1 MSKPKEF
8 EAAASGVATK
18 AELQRQIAAQPKPR
32 AELHLT
38 PEGYVVRQVH
48 VETFKKSQDR
58 IRHLRERLDGAHDRL
73 KTDRARAMLK
83 GRAKQQFDRER

>member
-18 AELQRQIAAQPKPR
+18 AELQRQIAAQPRPR
-32 AELHLT
+32 VELHLA

-48 VETFKKSQDR
+48 VEAFKKSQER

-73 KTDRARAMLK
+73 KTDRARAMVK
-83 GRAKQQFDRER
+83 GRAKHEFDRER

>member
-8 EAAASGVATK
+8 GAAASGVATK

-38 PEGYVVRQVH
+38 PDGYVVKEVA
-48 VETFKKSQDR
+48 VEAFKKSQQR
-58 IRHLRERLDGAHDRL
+58 IKLLRERLDGAHDRL
-73 KTDRARAMLK
+73 NTHRARAMAK
-83 GRAKQQFDRER
+83 GRAKQAFDRER

>member
-1 MSKPKEF
+1 VSKPKEF

-38 PEGYVVRQVH
+38 PDGYVVKEVA
-48 VETFKKSQDR
+48 VEAFKKSQQR
-58 IRHLRERLDGAHDRL
+58 IKLLKERLDGAHDRL
-73 KTDRARAMLK
+73 KSHRARAMVK
-83 GRAKQQFDRER
+83 GRAKQAFDRGR

>member
-1 MSKPKEF
+1 VSKPKEF
-8 EAAASGVATK
+8 GAAASGIATK

-48 VETFKKSQDR
+48 VETFKKSQER
-58 IRHLRERLDGAHDRL
+58 IRYLRERLDGAHDRL
-73 KTDRARAMLK
+73 KTDRARAVLK
-83 GRAKQQFDRER
+83 GRAKQEFDRER